1 MHIQACAVTSAKI
14 RGWALDKYSTV
25 INNCLSHVQLLW
37 SPSYLTWLTQ
47 FTMWRDWHS
56 SLCGFASIFND
67 RRWSCN
73 RYRMGVHALWFTSFQ
88 VLKTPSEGKRN
99 SQTVRHWHAML
110 YFFMGICVYI
120 VLHKDDIFL
129 GHEFVNLV
137 WCSLKC
143 VHMNY
148 NALVFPGNIW

>member
-1 MHIQACAVTSAKI
+1 
-14 RGWALDKYSTV
+14 
-25 INNCLSHVQLLW
+25 
-37 SPSYLTWLTQ
+37 
-47 FTMWRDWHS
+47 
-56 SLCGFASIFND
+56 
-67 RRWSCN
+67 
-73 RYRMGVHALWFTSFQ
+73 
-88 VLKTPSEGKRN
+88 
-99 SQTVRHWHAML
+99 ML

-148 NALVFPGNIW
+148 NALVFLSTFDNVSLIGLMQTVLHAVLKRGNYISKVKN